1 MKTSSILL
9 AISLSVT
16 GLAWADHTEDNE
28 NANTNQQN
36 FSRRPY
42 SAPAAK
48 SEKFEGD
55 AAYEETNAKA
65 EKNYKTLQLHM
76 LGKRPYAGK
85 STD

>member
-1 MKTSSILL
+1 MKATSIVL
-9 AISLSVT
+9 AVSLGVA
-16 GLAWADHTEDNE
+16 GLAWADHTEDHE

-36 FSRRPY
+36 LSRRPY

-55 AAYEETNAKA
+55 AAYEETNVKA

-76 LGKRPYAGK
+76 LGKRPYAQK
-85 STD
+85 DTD

>member
-16 GLAWADHTEDNE
+16 GLAWADHTEDHE

-55 AAYEETNAKA
+55 AAYEETNAMG
-65 EKNYKTLQLHM
+65 EMNDRTLQLHM
-76 LGKRPYAGK
+76 LCKIPYALK
-85 STD
+85 CTD